1 MTPAE
6 IKMMMNIFL
15 KDTIFILPTA
25 DRPRL
30 TWIKEMKVL
39 EACFFHL
46 LCFLLLLLSIESF
59 LLADISTKDDCVD
72 DPKAS
77 EVIDILKKGVGIS
90 AEPEQKEIK
99 CLLRKGVDIDF
110 QDSEGNTAL
119 IIAAK
124 NNFEKI
130 SKFLSTYE
138 DQIDG
143 KRADLNKVNSNGSSA
158 LMWAAFS
165 GHYEVAKSLIHQ
177 GANVDIRDN
186 TGASALIWAAE
197 RGKKEVALMLIQ
209 RGCNLDYQDSNGKTA
224 LIWSAIYGDED
235 VARSLIQHGANTQL
249 RSEVNKSA
257 LIYAKRYANIEIAQ
271 ALVKF
276 DEASNSMG
284 GEF

>member
-1 MTPAE
+1 
-6 IKMMMNIFL
+6 MMIGL
-15 KDTIFILPTA
+15 KTSPLS
-25 DRPRL
+25 L
-30 TWIKEMKVL
+30 V
-39 EACFFHL
+39 C
-46 LCFLLLLLSIESF
+46 CFLLLLVSIQSF
-59 LLADISTKDDCVD
+59 LLADISTKDDCID
-72 DPKAS
+72 HPKTS
-77 EVIDILKKGVGIS
+77 EVIDVLKRGAGINV
-90 AEPEQKEIK
+90 EPQQKEIK

-138 DQIDG
+138 DQING
-143 KRADLNKVNSNGSSA
+143 KRADLNKANSDGSTA
-158 LMWAAFS
+158 LIWAAFG
-165 GHYEVAKSLIHQ
+165 GHYEVAKSLIFQ

-197 RGKKEVALMLIQ
+197 RGNKEVALMLIE
-209 RGCNLDYQDSNGKTA
+209 RGCNLDFQDSNGKTA

-235 VARSLIQHGANTQL
+235 IARSLMEHGANTQL

-276 DEASNSMG
+276 DEVSNSLG